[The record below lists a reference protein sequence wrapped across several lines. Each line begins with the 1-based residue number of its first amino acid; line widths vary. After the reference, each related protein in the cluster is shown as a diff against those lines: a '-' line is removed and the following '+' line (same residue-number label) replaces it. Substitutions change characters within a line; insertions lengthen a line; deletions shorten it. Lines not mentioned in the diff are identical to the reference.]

1 MNILAHSLPWVQ
13 ISLAV
18 LLTLAILVQ
27 QSAAGIGSLGGGSD
41 TGGIRHTRRGFEKFV
56 FYLTIVVA
64 ILFALSAFAAIL
76 LK

>member
-1 MNILAHSLPWVQ
+1 MKILTHILPWIQ
-13 ISLAV
+13 ISLAII
-18 LLTLAILVQ
+18 LSLAILVQ

-41 TGGIRHTRRGFEKFV
+41 TGGIHHTRRGFEKFV